1 MAISASTNF
10 ANTRQ
15 QMIQTVSSLAAA
27 GKTYNA
33 IGLAIRGL
41 RAGQKTLFAAALSVE
56 LAAQIEKDCRK
67 RGCTAV
73 TAIHSKTGNE
83 GAVVARV
90 TKHFQETDAN
100 RGEILIITQ
109 AALERLKFIERR
121 SSWHLI
127 IDEIPVAYAYHQ
139 PIRLNRYRQELLTL
153 LHEQPWNATY
163 TLLAASEVDTGLV
176 MDCAEN
182 RADDEFVR
190 VLANMANKLLSVHW
204 RCYALNSQLARF
216 KEPENPNTPN
226 TVDFFGLLQPSIA
239 RGFASVTLMGAC
251 LK

>member
-1 MAISASTNF
+1 MAILASMNF
-10 ANTRQ
+10 ANDRQ
-15 QMIQTVSSLAAA
+15 LMIQTVCSLAAA

-41 RAGQKTLFAAALSVE
+41 RAGQKTLFAALSVE

-73 TAIHSKTGNE
+73 TAIHSKAGNE

-90 TKHFQETDAN
+90 TKHFQESDAS

-127 IDEIPVAYAYHQ
+127 IDEIPSPVYHQ
-139 PIRLNRYRQELLTL
+139 PIRLNRYRQELLNL

-163 TLLAASEVDTGLV
+163 TLLSTSEVDTGLV

-190 VLANMANKLLSVHW
+190 VLANMANKLLSAHW
-204 RCYALNSQLARF
+204 RCYALN
-216 KEPENPNTPN
+216 
-226 TVDFFGLLQPSIA
+226 QP
-239 RGFASVTLMGAC
+239 AC
-251 LK
+251 AL